1 MTALLRL
8 FDVRPAE
15 SRPLLASFG
24 SLLFIV
30 IAHTTLETVRDAMFL
45 VHVGPGALGYM
56 YMITAALTLAV
67 GAVSSNI
74 GARFGVRRAL
84 MVAQLASAA
93 GTAAFFFLPPT
104 RLVLTGLYAF
114 SAVSGALL
122 VPQLW
127 ATTAALFHAGQGR
140 RLFGTIAIAGV
151 LGAVLGTSAA
161 AGALIVL
168 DLRWLFLVSAG
179 AFVLSSTFIG
189 FAPPVR
195 TRPRSETAFRGG
207 SWWSAFQ
214 DEPPLP
220 PLPLVVTLGAVST
233 LISGYLFQ
241 ALVATMSLT

>member
-1 MTALLRL
+1 MRALLRL
-8 FDVRPAE
+8 CDVRAAE
-15 SRPLLASFG
+15 SRPVVASFG
-24 SLLFIV
+24 SLLCIV

-56 YMITAALTLAV
+56 YIITAALTLAV

-93 GTAAFFFLPPT
+93 GSAAFFFLPPT

-114 SAVSGALL
+114 IAVRGALL

-161 AGALIVL
+161 AGALSAP

-179 AFVLSSTFIG
+179 ALLVSSVFIG
-189 FAPPVR
+189 LSPPLLAPPPSGAAVR
-195 TRPRSETAFRGG
+195 R
-207 SWWSAFQ
+207 
-214 DEPPLP
+214 
-220 PLPLVVTLGAVST
+220 
-233 LISGYLFQ
+233 
-241 ALVATMSLT
+241 

>member
-140 RLFGTIAIAGV
+140 RLFGTIAIAGL
-151 LGAVLGTSAA
+151 LGAVLGTVAT
-161 AGALIVL
+161 AGALLVL

-179 AFVLSSTFIG
+179 AFAIAAAFIG
-189 FAPPVR
+189 LTPRPVARPAADAAP
-195 TRPRSETAFRGG
+195 EGG
-207 SWWSAFQ
+207 AW
-214 DEPPLP
+214 
-220 PLPLVVTLGAVST
+220 LGA
-233 LISGYLFQ
+233 FK
-241 ALVATMSLT
+241 A